1 MLITHTDTTTSASH
15 CSSEPGCVTWIVP
28 VVMKDIHVVVLDTC
42 WDEFWLKSKRSSTN
56 TFVVHDRVNRVINL
70 TLLSFFK
77 V

>member
-1 MLITHTDTTTSASH
+1 M
-15 CSSEPGCVTWIVP
+15 
-28 VVMKDIHVVVLDTC
+28 MKDIHVVVLDTC